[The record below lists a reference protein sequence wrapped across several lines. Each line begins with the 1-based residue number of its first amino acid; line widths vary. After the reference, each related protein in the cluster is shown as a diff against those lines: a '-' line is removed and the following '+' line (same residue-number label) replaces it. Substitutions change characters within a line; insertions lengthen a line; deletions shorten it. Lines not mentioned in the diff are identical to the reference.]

1 MCREVRV
8 KSKQTCVNDCN
19 YEQWKKRKHF
29 LEFELGTLRKR
40 VVRCLICD
48 TKMREREREV
58 EEGGCAKS
66 EV

>member
-8 KSKQTCVNDCN
+8 RSKQTCVNDCN
-19 YEQWKKRKHF
+19 NEQWKKAKQF

-48 TKMREREREV
+48 TKMRERERGGRRRMC
-58 EEGGCAKS
+58 EE
-66 EV
+66 